1 MGVSRDV
8 TIQDGARKAG
18 VTIATVSR
26 VPNRS
31 SNVASDPHTRV
42 LENLFG
48 GWIRGRDIV
57 GEVQNGAQTT
67 PVVEHRG
74 SEEAVL
80 HEIHE
85 VTGRRQFAKQVLTSS
100 KNDDESHD
108 SL

>member
-1 MGVSRDV
+1 MRDGMRPEQKKTGSTHQTWRRTDVGMSRDV

-42 LENLFG
+42 LDV
-48 GWIRGRDIV
+48 I
-57 GEVQNGAQTT
+57 
-67 PVVEHRG
+67 
-74 SEEAVL
+74 
-80 HEIHE
+80 
-85 VTGRRQFAKQVLTSS
+85 

>member
-42 LENLFG
+42 L
-48 GWIRGRDIV
+48 DI
-57 GEVQNGAQTT
+57 
-67 PVVEHRG
+67 
-74 SEEAVL
+74 
-80 HEIHE
+80 I
-85 VTGRRQFAKQVLTSS
+85 